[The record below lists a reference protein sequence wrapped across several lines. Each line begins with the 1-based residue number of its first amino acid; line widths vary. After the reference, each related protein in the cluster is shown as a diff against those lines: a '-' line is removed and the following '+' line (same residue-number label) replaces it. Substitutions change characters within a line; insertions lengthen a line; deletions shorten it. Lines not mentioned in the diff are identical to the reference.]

1 MARQEIVLGTPPQ
14 GLGGDPPRTA
24 SMKINAMTQELFA
37 ALGAVDGALPVALP
51 PSKGGTGNTT
61 GTAAKLAAAAMVGT
75 VSQSSGLPTGAIFE
89 RGSNANGEYTKF
101 ADGTMYCSRSGIPMA
116 ATANTTIAGAYTFP
130 AVFASKPLVL
140 PGVEYPTANDSI
152 TVSRISGFSSTG
164 SAGTIQ
170 FKADVTQTYMV
181 SYVAIGRWY

>member
-1 MARQEIVLGTPPQ
+1 MARQEIILGTPPQ

-24 SMKINAMTQELFA
+24 SMKINAMTQELFT

-51 PSKGGTGNTT
+51 TSKGGTGNTT

-101 ADGTMYCSRSGIPMA
+101 ADGTMICYRVGISAA
-116 ATANTTIAGAYTFP
+116 ATANTMLVTSITFP
-130 AVFASKPLVL
+130 
-140 PGVEYPTANDSI
+140 
-152 TVSRISGFSSTG
+152 SGFSATPLVVGTLIGPTSNDNINVLRF
-164 SAGTIQ
+164 SAAGGTPSSGYIQ
-170 FKADVTQTYMV
+170 LKADLTQAYLLG
-181 SYVAIGRWY
+181 YAAIGRWY